1 MKRTTGS
8 VRFHPYLKLMD
19 SLNKFIFRGG
29 DSTTAWMVPMDN
41 KPIQFT
47 LFTQIQE
54 LFDDVNLVGD
64 GATYKQV
71 YDKLSELSV
80 SVLSEYGDA
89 RKLKALDFK
98 DLCEMIARIDE
109 TILVNGKND
118 LKADVFK
125 EKLTQMALLPES
137 PIT

>member
-1 MKRTTGS
+1 
-8 VRFHPYLKLMD
+8 
-19 SLNKFIFRGG
+19 
-29 DSTTAWMVPMDN
+29 
-41 KPIQFT
+41 
-47 LFTQIQE
+47 E

-125 EKLTQMALLPES
+125 EKLTQMALHPES